1 MEQKKIKILVLF
13 YTRGGCT
20 ADFAREIARGAEAIA
35 GAEVSLKR
43 IPEILSRESIGND
56 PDRAARMDAIEK
68 EFPEATIEDL
78 IEADGVAFG
87 TPVHFGSFASQVK
100 HFLDQ
105 LTLAWHQQKLVNK
118 PAAVF
123 CVGHGLHSGEE
134 AALISLII
142 PLLNL
147 GMIPVGIP
155 YPIQSDAHDFDA
167 GSPYG
172 AIFISASGKRE
183 MTDMDK
189 KVAQILGRRL
199 ASMATLLSCG
209 CDACGVC
216 QELTRSLKHP

>member
-1 MEQKKIKILVLF
+1 MEAKKIKILVLF
-13 YTRGGCT
+13 YTTGGCT
-20 ADFAREIARGAEAIA
+20 ADFAREIGRGAASVA
-35 GAEVSLKR
+35 GAEVTLRR
-43 IPEILSRESIGND
+43 IPEILPREALGSS
-56 PDRAARMDAIEK
+56 PERVARMEALEK

-123 CVGHGLHSGEE
+123 CVGHGMHSGEE
-134 AALISLII
+134 AALLSLII

-155 YPIQSDAHDFDA
+155 YPIQSAAHDFDA

-172 AIFISASGKRE
+172 AIFISAGGKRQ

-209 CDACGVC
+209 CESCGACH
-216 QELTRSLKHP
+216 ELTKSLPHP